1 MCMNVRVISGLSQKA
16 IVRDMISGLS
26 PKAIVRV
33 VISGLSPEG
42 ICAGYHNQAMSRRF
56 CSLAIGF
63 GIIEVEVNHTIKAL
77 FGTPLV
83 EFGYGM
89 YRTTLGYF

>member
-1 MCMNVRVISGLSQKA
+1 MCIIVRV
-16 IVRDMISGLS
+16 ISGLS
-26 PKAIVRV
+26 PKAIVQI

-42 ICAGYHNQAMSRRF
+42 ICAGYHNRAMSRRLNALVKFPTTRF

-83 EFGYGM
+83 EF
-89 YRTTLGYF
+89 